1 MAHTPTLV
9 THTIEPLFD
18 SRSRVLMLGT
28 MPSPKSREYGFYY
41 GHPRNRFWPVM
52 ACLWDEPPATTI
64 AEKKALML
72 RHRLAVWDVLAG
84 CEIVGASD
92 ASIKRPRPN
101 DLARII
107 DAAPIEAVVTCGS
120 AATRHYERFDAPR
133 WPELPHLALPSTSPA
148 NARMSLDALVKA
160 YAPVKELAE
169 GGEAAAGVLA
179 ALAPTAAAV
188 SDPEDSAPG
197 VSAPGDAR

>member
-1 MAHTPTLV
+1 MAQTPSAV

-18 SRSRVLMLGT
+18 GRSRVLLLGT

-52 ACLWDEPPATTI
+52 ARLWDEPAATTI

-120 AATRHYERFDAPR
+120 AATRYYERFDAPR

-148 NARMSLDALVKA
+148 NARMSLDALVEA
-160 YAPVKELAE
+160 YAPVKALAE
-169 GGEAAAGVLA
+169 GGEAAARVLA
-179 ALAPTAAAV
+179 ALGLAGSAV
-188 SDPEDSAPG
+188 GALA
-197 VSAPGDAR
+197 VAPGDAAAGDAR